1 MNPAEMNISLNELS
15 HHGILGMKWG
25 VRRYQ
30 PYPAGYSGDG
40 KYIGPKPGR
49 NVTDKDTA
57 RINKLNKRIG
67 STVNEAVASG
77 DTKTVKKLK
86 GVVSNNDYNEIK
98 AAAVASGIKR
108 AIDTGDIKSLKK
120 YKKDVPK
127 STYET
132 AMNKTRFVSAVN
144 SLSSKKMNKYATKLS
159 NDEIKEII
167 SKITTLS
174 DMNRKMSSIR
184 HDSSKLSDIAAITKD
199 VGAIVGVA
207 LASKKL
213 LSTVSDNKGAAKSI
227 KDMIDSGFM
236 AKD

>member
-1 MNPAEMNISLNELS
+1 MKPEEMNISLNELA

-40 KYIGPKPGR
+40 KYIGPKPGK

-67 STVNEAVASG
+67 STVNEAVARG

-86 GVVSNNDYNEIK
+86 GVVSKNDYNEIK

-108 AIDTGDIKSLKK
+108 AIDTGDVKSLKK

-144 SLSSKKMNKYATKLS
+144 SLNSKKMNKYATKLS
-159 NDEIKEII
+159 NDELKELT

-184 HDSSKLSDIAAITKD
+184 HDSSKISDIATIAKDIGAIT
-199 VGAIVGVA
+199 GVA
-207 LASKKL
+207 LASKKI
-213 LSTVSDNKGAAKSI
+213 LSAVSDGKG
-227 KDMIDSGFM
+227 GN
-236 AKD
+236 